1 MYHLHTMSYG
11 VARWRSR
18 SCIMTI
24 SPSGSQHNTT
34 YTSEIPT
41 APILPAPP
49 TIVAPSTDIISP
61 IDAPPG
67 VRRRR
72 AILIRP
78 RKDIPVGR
86 LYRTYPGGPFRALTV
101 RKSVGPLP
109 SYRLAL
115 RHSSPLLPLGMR
127 PRLWLRSPVSGT
139 RFSSI
144 IESSPSD
151 SPATTSDRRSHS
163 LPHSAGPSRKRCR
176 SPTTTMPSSIP
187 ALGALSPTRVDLLLP
202 RKMFRDSYS
211 SEDSIEEDI
220 DADELANIEVDAA
233 AIEAAS
239 NMDFKVEVDADIGIE
254 VDVKGEDE
262 DDHEGESSHR
272 GTIEI
277 RVDVVAEI
285 GISVG
290 LCYARQEIE
299 SRQRELEARSLIVGE
314 KRVGLLD
321 RVAALKRSNLRLR
334 DTLRMESEIE
344 VLFLAKALATYEASC
359 AAELVVESQSHN
371 GDDGDNGNGGG
382 NGDKNVSTTQLQ
394 RNSRSCQVDKMVQE
408 DGDSISHQQW
418 SRDVPTDAAFA
429 MSWRELMRLM
439 TEDAIRIANNLMDH
453 KLKGYAARNV
463 ENKTRLDNN
472 QEDNRAQQPHY
483 KRQNVGGP
491 NVARVY
497 TTWIVKPQ
505 LLQLLE
511 EPQSQIRRLVLVMSV
526 GGGDTIGV
534 TAQNCRNK
542 TRNKINEARGKAY
555 VLGGGDANPNSNVV
569 SDGRI
574 AETNTMLRGCMLGL
588 LGHLFNIY
596 LMPVELSSFDV
607 IIGMDWL
614 VNHHTMIVYDE
625 KIVRIHYGDEVLI
638 VQGDRSGEG
647 KKLKLSII
655 SCTKTQ
661 KYIKKGCPISLAQVT
676 ENETED
682 NSEEKRLK
690 DVPTVQ
696 EFSKVFLEDLPNLPP
711 TRQVEFQID

>member
-1 MYHLHTMSYG
+1 
-11 VARWRSR
+11 
-18 SCIMTI
+18 
-24 SPSGSQHNTT
+24 
-34 YTSEIPT
+34 
-41 APILPAPP
+41 
-49 TIVAPSTDIISP
+49 
-61 IDAPPG
+61 
-67 VRRRR
+67 
-72 AILIRP
+72 
-78 RKDIPVGR
+78 
-86 LYRTYPGGPFRALTV
+86 
-101 RKSVGPLP
+101 
-109 SYRLAL
+109 
-115 RHSSPLLPLGMR
+115 MR
-127 PRLWLRSPVSGT
+127 PRLWLQSPVSST
-139 RFSSI
+139 HFSSTT
-144 IESSPSD
+144 ESSPSD
-151 SPATTSDRRSHS
+151 LPATTSDRCSHS

-187 ALGALSPTRVDLLLP
+187 ALGALSPTHADVLPP
-202 RKMFRDSYS
+202 RKRFRDSYS

-220 DADELANIEVDAA
+220 NADVLAYIEVDAA

-344 VLFLAKALATYEASC
+344 ALAAYETNH
-359 AAELVVESQSHN
+359 AAGLVVESQSQN
-371 GDDGDNGNGGG
+371 GDDGDNGNGRG
-382 NGDKNVSTTQLQ
+382 NGDENGRGNGNGNEGGHGNGNPN
-394 RNSRSCQVDKMVQE
+394 RNDKGAMPVARVCTYHKFVKCQPLNFKGTEGVVGLTRWFKKIE
-408 DGDSISHQQW
+408 TNSHK
-418 SRDVPTDAAFA
+418 RTIIADAAFA

-439 TEDAIRIANNLMDH
+439 TEEIEPTRLHDAIRIANNLMDQ
-453 KLKGYAARNV
+453 KLKGYAARCV
-463 ENKTRLDNN
+463 ENKKRLDIN
-472 QEDNRAQQPHY
+472 QKDNRVQQPPY
-483 KRQNVGGP
+483 KRSKVSRQNV
-491 NVARVY
+491 ARAY
-497 TTWIVKPQ
+497 TAGNNERMGYVRPWIVKPQ

-526 GGGDTIGV
+526 GGRDTIGV